1 MPSSSKLVNT
11 SEAFELRLVHYLGNH
26 DATCPFVLECETFI
40 SKGDAPSLL
49 RAIFEH
55 RPALDVLFDN
65 QHLNQSN
72 SFVNALGNAGFGSSK
87 DGIHA
92 FSLLCALLDRIP
104 NTDDSKQVMGLII
117 EKVEGYQISKEE
129 NGDAQNGDK
138 ANLTQSIVESKL
150 TMLCALYNLRND
162 GEEKCWILARILH
175 SCAFGGDDEC
185 VLSLLPGRDSTLG
198 TLLEKNN
205 LGNLLAGL
213 EGNQSLHSGYK
224 RELYLSAS
232 NASAK
237 VEEVCLE
244 KGMEKEASI
253 ANGSKQRFLL
263 KMLSTYSNAEE
274 VDEYALSA
282 AKKAAVGA
290 ICDPIS
296 LFHQQRCIMSLIPVI
311 ALEKD
316 SGKCFDTHENK

>member
-1 MPSSSKLVNT
+1 MNT

-26 DATCPFVLECETFI
+26 DATSPFVLECETSI
-40 SKGDAPSLL
+40 SNGDASTLL
-49 RAIFEH
+49 RKIFEH
-55 RPALDVLFDN
+55 RPALDVLFN
-65 QHLNQSN
+65 NRQSKHN
-72 SFVNALGNAGFGSSK
+72 SSSFANALDNAGIGSQ

-92 FSLLCALLDRIP
+92 FSLLCALVDRIP
-104 NTDDSKQVMGLII
+104 NIDDAKATMGLII
-117 EKVEGYQISKEE
+117 EKVEKYEID
-129 NGDAQNGDK
+129 NGDGDDNAGATK
-138 ANLTQSIVESKL
+138 AIVESKMN
-150 TMLCALYNLRND
+150 MLCALYNLRTD

-175 SCAFGGDDEC
+175 VCAFGGDDEC

-213 EGNQSLHSGYK
+213 EGSKGLHSGFK

-237 VEEVCLE
+237 VAEVCLE

-263 KMLSTYSNAEE
+263 KMLSTYANAEE
-274 VDEYALSA
+274 VDEYASSA
-282 AKKAAVGA
+282 ATKAAIGA

-296 LFHQQRCIMSLIPVI
+296 LFHEQRCIMSLAPVI

-316 SGKCFDTHENK
+316 AGKFLLLPLQQCPQIEKYNL